1 MLDVAIIAVAVLI
14 YSLVSEKMQA
24 GLLTPPMA
32 FAAFGFAVGSG
43 GFGIVHLDVSHGAI
57 HLLAEIT
64 LVLVLFSDAARI
76 NFRLL
81 IRDHNLPVRML
92 LIGMPLVI
100 ALGTAVAYVLP
111 LGLSLTDAAL
121 LASVLAPT
129 DAALGQSVV
138 SNPRI
143 PIRIRQALNVES
155 GLNDGLAVPFVFFF
169 AGLVGATHGSTDV
182 GALAGFAAGQV
193 ILGPLAGLAVGFCA
207 AFAID
212 RAARHGWM
220 AESFE
225 GPAVLAMAGLSYG
238 LAQLIGGNGFIAAF
252 MAGLLFGFVIE
263 NRCKFLLEFAESEGQ
278 TLSLLAF
285 LVFGAAMLPEIVEHL
300 NGWMLLYAIL
310 SLTLI
315 RMVPITA
322 SLIGTGV
329 SGTTMAFLGWFG
341 PRGLASILFALL
353 VLEEMHTPAT
363 SAILTITVLTVGLSI
378 LLHGVS
384 AAPLS
389 KLYARFVEKRGECVE
404 SEPVSDMPTRT
415 GYVGPTAA

>member
-32 FAAFGFAVGSG
+32 FAAFGYAVGSG
-43 GFGIVHLDVSHGAI
+43 GLGVVHLDVSHGAI

-92 LIGMPLVI
+92 LVGMPLVI
-100 ALGTAVAYVLP
+100 AFGTAVAYMLP
-111 LGLSLTDAAL
+111 LGLGLTDAAL
-121 LASVLAPT
+121 LAAVLAPT

-143 PIRIRQALNVES
+143 PVRIRQALNVES

-169 AGLVGATHGSTDV
+169 AGLVGVSHGSTDV
-182 GALAGFAAGQV
+182 SALAQFAGGQV
-193 ILGPLAGLAVGFCA
+193 VLGPLVGLAVGFCA
-207 AFAID
+207 ALAID
-212 RAARHGWM
+212 KAAKNGWLG
-220 AESFE
+220 ESFE

-252 MAGLLFGFVIE
+252 MAGLLFGYVIE

-285 LVFGAAMLPEIVEHL
+285 LVFGAAMLPEIIEHL
-300 NGWMLLYAIL
+300 NVWMLLYAVL
-310 SLTLI
+310 SLTVI
-315 RMVPITA
+315 RMIPIA
-322 SLIGTGV
+322 LSLIGTGI
-329 SGTTMAFLGWFG
+329 SGATMAFLGWFG
-341 PRGLASILFALL
+341 PRGLASILFGLL
-353 VLEEMHTPAT
+353 VLEEMHTKAT

-378 LLHGVS
+378 VLHGLT

-389 KLYARFVEKRGECVE
+389 KWYAGFVAKRGECVE
-404 SEPVSDMPTRT
+404 SEPVSDMATRA
-415 GYVGPTAA
+415 GYVGPTVT